1 MPSISDVVNVSIT
14 ADTAR
19 VTRVGFGTPLLL
31 AYHAHNTDL
40 IREYSGL
47 DEMVADSFDAD
58 EAAYLMAQAVFS
70 QEPRPETVKIGRLTQ
85 SVVPTKKLTITDAT
99 EGNHILLSIQS
110 SDGTTADIDYTIL
123 AAATTSTVA
132 TAVEL
137 LIEAVTGISSSA
149 SSADITITGAAGTYF
164 WLYDLQGCTQLD
176 QTGDCQI
183 DTDLTAIEVVDSDWY
198 AICCAVQSEAN
209 ADDIAAWVETRD
221 KLFIAQTSD
230 DLERGASGSLMS
242 GWAALSYDN
251 SACIFTENSA
261 NFLACGWVGKMLAKD
276 PGSATWALKTI
287 DGAVADP
294 LTTTEIGYI
303 DGDSGNHYTEI
314 AGVSITRKGVVAS
327 GEYIDVRMGIH
338 WLKARIAE
346 RVFTLLASADKVP
359 YTDPG
364 VALVVAEIRAQL
376 QIAIQK
382 GVLAADPKPTVTAPK
397 VADIET
403 ANRQARLLPDVKFA
417 GTLAGAIHKTNIAGV
432 LSV

>member
-1 MPSISDVVNVSIT
+1 MGISEIVNVSIT

-19 VTRVGFGTPLLL
+19 VTRAGFGTPLLL
-31 AYHAHNTDL
+31 AYHTHNTDL

-47 DEMVADSFDAD
+47 DEMVADSFTTD

-70 QEPRPETVKIGRLTQ
+70 QEPRPETVKVGRLTQ

-99 EGNHILLSIQS
+99 TGNHVLVSIQS
-110 SDGTTADIDYTIL
+110 SDGTAADIDYTITSSS
-123 AAATTSTVA
+123 TTTTVA

-149 SSADITITGAAGTYF
+149 SGADITVTGAAGTYF
-164 WLYDLQGCTQLD
+164 WMYDLQGCEQLD

-183 DTDLTAIEVVDSDWY
+183 DTDLSAIEVVDSDWY
-198 AICCAVQSEAN
+198 AICCAVESEAN

-230 DLERGASGSLMS
+230 DIERQSGGSLMS
-242 GWAALSYDN
+242 GWEALSYDN

-261 NFLACGWVGKMLAKD
+261 NFIACGWVGKMLPKD
-276 PGSATWALKTI
+276 PGSATWSLKTI

-294 LTTTEIGYI
+294 LTTTEKGYI
-303 DGDSGNHYTEI
+303 TDDQGNHYTEV
-314 AGVSITRKGVVAS
+314 AGVSITRNGTVAS

-364 VALVVAEIRAQL
+364 VAMVVAEVRAQL
-376 QIAIQK
+376 RDAVNR
-382 GVLAADPKPTVTAPK
+382 GVLAADPEPTVSAPR
-397 VADIET
+397 VADIDV

-417 GTLAGAIHKTNIAGV
+417 GTLAGAIHRANIAGV

>member
-1 MPSISDVVNVSIT
+1 MGISEIVNVSIT

-19 VTRVGFGTPLLL
+19 VSRVGFGTPLAL
-31 AYHAHNTDL
+31 AYHTHNTDL
-40 IREYSGL
+40 IREYADLS
-47 DEMVADSFDAD
+47 EMVADSFTVY
-58 EAAYLMAQAVFS
+58 EAAYLMAQAYFS
-70 QEPRPETVKIGRLTQ
+70 QEPRPETIKIGRLTT

-99 EGNHILLSIQS
+99 EGNHILLSYLL
-110 SDGTTADIDYTIL
+110 SDGTAGSIDYTIL
-123 AAATTSTVA
+123 AAATTTSVA

-137 LIEAVTGISSSA
+137 LTEAITGIASSSSGA
-149 SSADITITGAAGTYF
+149 NITITGTSGTSF
-164 WLYDLQGCTQLD
+164 WLYDLQGCEQLD
-176 QTGDCQI
+176 QTPTCAPAV
-183 DTDLTAIEVVDSDWY
+183 DLSAIEVVDSDWY
-198 AICCAVQSEAN
+198 AINCAVESEAN
-209 ADDIAAWVETRD
+209 ADLIAAWVETRD

-230 DLERGASGSLMS
+230 DIERQSGGTLMS
-242 GWAALSYDN
+242 GWAALGYDN
-251 SACIFTENSA
+251 SACIFTENAST
-261 NFLACGWVGKMLAKD
+261 FLACGWVGKMLPKD
-276 PGSATWALKTI
+276 PGSATWALKSI
-287 DGAVADP
+287 DGSAADP
-294 LTTTEIGYI
+294 LTTTETGYI

-364 VALVVAEIRAQL
+364 VALVVAEVRAQL

-382 GVLAADPKPTVTAPK
+382 GVLAASPVPTVTAPK
-397 VADIET
+397 VADIEV

>member
-1 MPSISDVVNVSIT
+1 MSIYEIVNVSIT
-14 ADTAR
+14 ADNAR

-31 AYHAHNTDL
+31 AFHTHNVDL

-47 DEMVADSFDAD
+47 DEMVSDSFTST

-70 QEPRPETVKIGRLTQ
+70 QEPRPETVKIGRLTTT
-85 SVVPTKKLTITDAT
+85 VVPTKKLTITDAT
-99 EGNHILLSIQS
+99 EGHHILLSILTS
-110 SDGTTADIDYTIL
+110 AGTAADIDYTVL
-123 AAATTSTVA
+123 AGATTTTVA

-137 LIEAVTGISSSA
+137 LVEAVTGISSTA
-149 SSADITITGAAGTYF
+149 SSAEVTVTGTTGTNF
-164 WLYDLQGCTQLD
+164 WLYDLQGCEQLD
-176 QTGDCQI
+176 QTITCAP
-183 DTDLTAIEVVDSDWY
+183 DTDLTAIEIVDSDWY
-198 AICCAVQSEAN
+198 TICCAVESEVN
-209 ADDIAAWVETRD
+209 ADLIAAWVETRD

-230 DLERGASGSLMS
+230 DIERQAGGSLMS
-242 GWAALSYDN
+242 GWDALGYDN
-251 SACIFTENSA
+251 SACIFTENAS
-261 NFLACGWVGKMLAKD
+261 NFLACGWVGKMVPKD
-276 PGSATWALKTI
+276 PGSATWALKSI
-287 DGAVADP
+287 DGAVADS
-294 LTTTEIGYI
+294 LTTTEIGFI
-303 DGDSGNHYTEI
+303 DGDTGNHYTEI

-397 VADIET
+397 VADIDT
-403 ANRQARLLPDVKFA
+403 ADKLLRLLPDIKFA
-417 GTLAGAIHKTNIAGV
+417 GTLAGAIHKANIAGV